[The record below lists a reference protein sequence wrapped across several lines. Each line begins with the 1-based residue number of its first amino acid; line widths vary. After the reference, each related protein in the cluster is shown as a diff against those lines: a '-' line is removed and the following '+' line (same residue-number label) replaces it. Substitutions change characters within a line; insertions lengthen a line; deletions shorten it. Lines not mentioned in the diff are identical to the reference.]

1 MTYQLTSM
9 SLVSCHRHLSRLLLL
24 AALVCVA
31 LVTLTP
37 LGFPYSS
44 DRPHIRAQ
52 RVWLQVRS
60 GPSASGYR

>member
-1 MTYQLTSM
+1 MPLRRQMTSL
-9 SLVSCHRHLSRLLLL
+9 SLVSCHRQLSRLLVLVGLL
-24 AALVCVA
+24 SVA

-52 RVWLQVRS
+52 RIWVQVRVRGS
-60 GPSASGYR
+60 RYR